1 MTSKI
6 QVPDHIAK
14 EIEAEK
20 AQAIQ
25 EESTEE
31 VTAEIPYVSQEA
43 RVLDPTLLD
52 KSILER
58 MPQPTGWR
66 ILVLPHRGQG
76 KTKGGVLLSDK
87 TVEETQIA
95 TNVGLVLSIG
105 PDAYNDKERF
115 PNGPWCKEK
124 DWVIFARYAGS
135 RLNIEGGELRIL
147 NDDEILGTTDDPES
161 ILSPITH

>member
-1 MTSKI
+1 MNTLILPKHVAERRIKQVEKEKKEKNIPEASKL
-6 QVPDHIAK
+6 PK
-14 EIEAEK
+14 
-20 AQAIQ
+20 
-25 EESTEE
+25 
-31 VTAEIPYVSQEA
+31 
-43 RVLDPTLLD
+43 
-52 KSILER
+52 
-58 MPQPTGWR
+58 PTGWR
-66 ILVLPHRGQG
+66 LLVLPHRGQG

-95 TNVGLVLSIG
+95 TNVGLVLAIG

-115 PNGPWCKEK
+115 PNGAWCKK
-124 DWVIFARYAGS
+124 NDWVIFARYAGS

>member
-1 MTSKI
+1 MSTLILPKHVAETREKKLKEEKKKKENKIPEASKLP
-6 QVPDHIAK
+6 V
-14 EIEAEK
+14 
-20 AQAIQ
+20 
-25 EESTEE
+25 
-31 VTAEIPYVSQEA
+31 
-43 RVLDPTLLD
+43 
-52 KSILER
+52 
-58 MPQPTGWR
+58 PTGWR

-95 TNVGLVLSIG
+95 TNVGLVLAMG

-115 PNGPWCKEK
+115 SNGPWCKK
-124 DWVIFARYAGS
+124 NDWVIFARYAGS

>member
-1 MTSKI
+1 MSLILPKHVADRRVKQLEKEKKKKEKQIPEASKLPI
-6 QVPDHIAK
+6 
-14 EIEAEK
+14 
-20 AQAIQ
+20 
-25 EESTEE
+25 
-31 VTAEIPYVSQEA
+31 
-43 RVLDPTLLD
+43 
-52 KSILER
+52 
-58 MPQPTGWR
+58 PTGWR

-95 TNVGLVLSIG
+95 TNVGLVLAVG

-161 ILSPITH
+161 ILSPITY

>member
-1 MTSKI
+1 VKKKLKEEKKKKENKIPEASKLP
-6 QVPDHIAK
+6 V
-14 EIEAEK
+14 
-20 AQAIQ
+20 
-25 EESTEE
+25 
-31 VTAEIPYVSQEA
+31 
-43 RVLDPTLLD
+43 
-52 KSILER
+52 
-58 MPQPTGWR
+58 PTGWR

-95 TNVGLVLSIG
+95 TNVGLVLAIG

-115 PNGPWCKEK
+115 SNGPWCKEK

-147 NDDEILGTTDDPES
+147 NDDEILGTIDDPES

>member
-1 MTSKI
+1 MNLILPKHVADRRVKQLEKEKKKKEKQIPEASKLPI
-6 QVPDHIAK
+6 
-14 EIEAEK
+14 
-20 AQAIQ
+20 
-25 EESTEE
+25 
-31 VTAEIPYVSQEA
+31 
-43 RVLDPTLLD
+43 
-52 KSILER
+52 
-58 MPQPTGWR
+58 PTGWR

-147 NDDEILGTTDDPES
+147 NDDEILGTTDDPEN
-161 ILSPITH
+161 ILSPITY

>member
-1 MTSKI
+1 MNTLIIPKHVAERRI
-6 QVPDHIAK
+6 K
-14 EIEAEK
+14 EVEK
-20 AQAIQ
+20 
-25 EESTEE
+25 E
-31 VTAEIPYVSQEA
+31 
-43 RVLDPTLLD
+43 
-52 KSILER
+52 KKILEASKL
-58 MPQPTGWR
+58 PKPTGWR

-76 KTKGGVLLSDK
+76 KTKGGVLLSDQ
-87 TVEETQIA
+87 TVEEAQVA
-95 TNVGLVLSIG
+95 TNVGLVLAVG
-105 PDAYNDKERF
+105 PDAYSDIERF

>member
-1 MTSKI
+1 MNTLILPKHVAERRIKQVEKEKKEKNIPEASKL
-6 QVPDHIAK
+6 PK
-14 EIEAEK
+14 
-20 AQAIQ
+20 
-25 EESTEE
+25 
-31 VTAEIPYVSQEA
+31 
-43 RVLDPTLLD
+43 
-52 KSILER
+52 
-58 MPQPTGWR
+58 PTGWR
-66 ILVLPHRGQG
+66 LLVLPHRGQG

-95 TNVGLVLSIG
+95 TNVGLVLAMG

-115 PNGPWCKEK
+115 PNGAWCKK
-124 DWVIFARYAGS
+124 NDWVIFARYAGS

>member
-1 MTSKI
+1 MKKKLKEEKKKKENKIPEASKLP
-6 QVPDHIAK
+6 V
-14 EIEAEK
+14 
-20 AQAIQ
+20 
-25 EESTEE
+25 
-31 VTAEIPYVSQEA
+31 
-43 RVLDPTLLD
+43 
-52 KSILER
+52 
-58 MPQPTGWR
+58 PTGWR

-95 TNVGLVLSIG
+95 TNVGLVLAIG

-115 PNGPWCKEK
+115 SNGPWCKEK

-147 NDDEILGTTDDPES
+147 NDDEILGTIDDPES

>member
-1 MTSKI
+1 MNLILPKHVADRRVKQLEKEKKKKEEIPETSKLP
-6 QVPDHIAK
+6 V
-14 EIEAEK
+14 
-20 AQAIQ
+20 
-25 EESTEE
+25 
-31 VTAEIPYVSQEA
+31 
-43 RVLDPTLLD
+43 
-52 KSILER
+52 
-58 MPQPTGWR
+58 PTGWR
-66 ILVLPHRGQG
+66 ILVLPHRGKG
-76 KTKGGVLLSDK
+76 KTKGGVILSDK

-161 ILSPITH
+161 ILSPVTR

>member
-1 MTSKI
+1 MSLILPKDVADRRVKQLEKEKEKKKKEKQIPEASKLPI
-6 QVPDHIAK
+6 
-14 EIEAEK
+14 
-20 AQAIQ
+20 
-25 EESTEE
+25 
-31 VTAEIPYVSQEA
+31 
-43 RVLDPTLLD
+43 
-52 KSILER
+52 
-58 MPQPTGWR
+58 PTGWR

-95 TNVGLVLSIG
+95 TNVGLVLAVG

-147 NDDEILGTTDDPES
+147 NDDEILGITDDPES
-161 ILSPITH
+161 ILSPVTN

>member
-1 MTSKI
+1 MNTLILPKHVAERRIKQVEKEKKEKDIPEASKL
-6 QVPDHIAK
+6 PK
-14 EIEAEK
+14 
-20 AQAIQ
+20 
-25 EESTEE
+25 
-31 VTAEIPYVSQEA
+31 
-43 RVLDPTLLD
+43 
-52 KSILER
+52 
-58 MPQPTGWR
+58 PTGWR

-87 TVEETQIA
+87 TVEEAQIT
-95 TNVGLVLSIG
+95 TNVGLVLAVG
-105 PDAYNDKERF
+105 PDAYSDIERF

-135 RLNIEGGELRIL
+135 RLNIEGGEPRIL

>member
-1 MTSKI
+1 MNLILPKHVADRRVK
-6 QVPDHIAK
+6 QLEK
-14 EIEAEK
+14 EKKKKE
-20 AQAIQ
+20 
-25 EESTEE
+25 
-31 VTAEIPYVSQEA
+31 EIPEA
-43 RVLDPTLLD
+43 SKLPV
-52 KSILER
+52 
-58 MPQPTGWR
+58 PTGWR
-66 ILVLPHRGQG
+66 ILVLPHRGKG
-76 KTKGGVLLSDK
+76 KTKGGVILSDK

-95 TNVGLVLSIG
+95 TNVGLVLAIG